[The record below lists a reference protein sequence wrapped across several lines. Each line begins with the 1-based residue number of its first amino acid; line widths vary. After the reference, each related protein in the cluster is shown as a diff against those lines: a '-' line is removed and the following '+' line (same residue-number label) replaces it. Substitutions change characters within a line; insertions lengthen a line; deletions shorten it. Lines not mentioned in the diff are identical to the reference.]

1 MLKMISESVT
11 EANDESMGN
20 NIFRTGTQ
28 TRIFVQQTDDKTDK
42 PIAHFIVSDVNSV
55 TELLVETDNSRQ
67 IVAQINETL
76 VFEANATGEITDW
89 SEVVGS
95 GISNIP
101 ETMRDLEKRLGDKFD
116 DLPF

>member
-1 MLKMISESVT
+1 MISESTT

-20 NIFRTGTQ
+20 NIFRTGVQ
-28 TRIFVQQTDDKTDK
+28 TRIFVQQTDDKTDE
-42 PIAHFIVSDVNSV
+42 PVAHFIVSDVNSV
-55 TELLVETDNSRQ
+55 TELLIEADNSRQ
-67 IVAQINETL
+67 IISQINETL
-76 VFEANATGEITDW
+76 VFSANATGEITNW

-101 ETMRDLEKRLGDKFD
+101 DTMRDLEEKLGDKFD